1 MSKLAHGI
9 ESILF
14 RARWLLVPLYVG
26 LVGAL
31 ILLIYRFGL
40 EFVHMFENVADS
52 DAHKFTLDLLALL
65 DLTLLANLIL
75 ILRPEKSMVPIQCG
89 RSFESWA
96 ISIRDTKFS
105 SN

>member
-1 MSKLAHGI
+1 MSKLSNAV
-9 ESILF
+9 EVILF

-26 LVGAL
+26 LVAAL
-31 ILLIYRFGL
+31 VLLIYRFAL
-40 EFVHMFENVADS
+40 EFVHMIENVGDA

-75 ILRPEKSMVPIQCG
+75 IVIFAGYENFVSRIDIELCL
-89 RSFESWA
+89 
-96 ISIRDTKFS
+96 